1 MVIIYELERNKK
13 IVLSSICMILLYM
26 LGIIFDLQVRHWW
39 SSSDMVIR
47 VVV

>member
-13 IVLSSICMILLYM
+13 IFLSSICMILLYM
-26 LGIIFDLQVRHWW
+26 LGIIFDRHWW